1 MKNGPYELVV
11 APSEWPGKR
20 YRGKY
25 CYEHQLVY
33 WKTHGIVPKDDELVH
48 HLNEKKRDNRPEN
61 LQLKKRSGHARD
73 HGLEQGITMADL
85 ICPNCGI
92 KFAKQKRMTHLVG
105 RSKLTFCSRKCIGE
119 FNFPK
124 ANKEKIKSAIKGNT
138 QGTRKDYSIGQ

>member
-1 MKNGPYELVV
+1 MNGLGKDIEGNTATNISLYTGRLMGSSLKMMSWSIILMKRRE
-11 APSEWPGKR
+11 
-20 YRGKY
+20 
-25 CYEHQLVY
+25 
-33 WKTHGIVPKDDELVH
+33 IH